1 MGKTVGSTISD
12 LVQAFRANLRPDPT
26 RDATGE
32 KAAIL
37 TRQIK
42 AYKNSNPPPNHQAAL
57 PLIVWNA
64 INNNHNTIKD
74 SAIGSLIIGALFF
87 AMRSCKYS
95 HTDKN
100 ESKKTKLLCLRNIQF
115 FNKSTD
121 GYLQEVPH
129 DSNLTTLQSSDCVT
143 ITFENQKNGQK
154 DATITQHKTPANR
167 ICPVKAWANT
177 IHRILSY
184 EGTDSN
190 TEVNTFKINGKLVK
204 FTSKQICQH
213 IKSTVKTIG
222 SSRLGIDI
230 KRVGTHSLRTSAAML
245 LYLANVWTSTIMLLG
260 WWHSDAFLLYLQR
273 QVKEFT
279 EGVTHQMTSQP
290 DIFCNIPSQPIE
302 DLPNRH
308 HAQRDDPM
316 TSNIDSTASTARFN
330 GLALWINT
338 SQFNPNHIPN
348 MHIWGWESNQ
358 QVATT

>member
-1 MGKTVGSTISD
+1 MDTIAAGVNDSLQSVTAQTNSKHDRAFKFFQAHLHKCQILGDPFLDNFLPNQRTLILTSFAYCIRQNHYGCTTRNFLLGKTVGSTISD

-129 DSNLTTLQSSDCVT
+129 DSNLTTLQSSDCIT

-245 LYLANVWTSTIMLLG
+245 LYLANVRTSTIMLLG
-260 WWHSDAFLLYLQR
+260 RWHSDAFLLYL
-273 QVKEFT
+273 
-279 EGVTHQMTSQP
+279 
-290 DIFCNIPSQPIE
+290 
-302 DLPNRH
+302 
-308 HAQRDDPM
+308 
-316 TSNIDSTASTARFN
+316 
-330 GLALWINT
+330 
-338 SQFNPNHIPN
+338 
-348 MHIWGWESNQ
+348 
-358 QVATT
+358 